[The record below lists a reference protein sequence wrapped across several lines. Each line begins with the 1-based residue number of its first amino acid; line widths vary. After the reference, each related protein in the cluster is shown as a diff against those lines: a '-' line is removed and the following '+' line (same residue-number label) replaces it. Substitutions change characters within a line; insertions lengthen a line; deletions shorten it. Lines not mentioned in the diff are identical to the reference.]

1 MKTNYQLILEE
12 TLKNLQDKP
21 TILIHSCCG
30 PCSSYVLDYLE
41 KYFDITI
48 VYYNPNIY
56 PETEYQKRLSEQKR
70 IIKEM
75 FNDRIKILN
84 CNYDSEEFEKISKGL
99 ESCPEGGIRCTKCF
113 NLRLEKTARLAK
125 QNNFDYFTTTL
136 SVSPYKNSIILNDIG
151 KQLEKKYNI
160 KYLYADF
167 KKKDGY
173 KKSIEYSKKYNLY
186 RQEYCGCKYSLE
198 KNKNVI

>member
-1 MKTNYQLILEE
+1 
-12 TLKNLQDKP
+12 
-21 TILIHSCCG
+21 
-30 PCSSYVLDYLE
+30 
-41 KYFDITI
+41 
-48 VYYNPNIY
+48 
-56 PETEYQKRLSEQKR
+56 
-70 IIKEM
+70 M

-151 KQLEKKYNI
+151 KQLEKNI
-160 KYLYADF
+160 
-167 KKKDGY
+167 
-173 KKSIEYSKKYNLY
+173 I
-186 RQEYCGCKYSLE
+186 
-198 KNKNVI
+198 